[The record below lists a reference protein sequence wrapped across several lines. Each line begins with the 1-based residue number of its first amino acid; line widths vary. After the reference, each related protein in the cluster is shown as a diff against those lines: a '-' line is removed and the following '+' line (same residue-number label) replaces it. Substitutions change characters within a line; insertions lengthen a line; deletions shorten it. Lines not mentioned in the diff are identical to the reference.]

1 MDGMNEGQ
9 NVDFQFKHIRKEA
22 SIRKN
27 YSLTEHRIYATLN
40 EKEAGHISF
49 FLYKGKE
56 KNSIESGYITVYK
69 EYRGTKLAYLLLR
82 EFGEM
87 YKKQFDGYKV
97 SLIFINPMAEYIYRK
112 SVSLGWIPEST
123 LEGRCIRSY
132 GDYVD
137 TSTMDEDEIK
147 EYNKNRLSWNKLN
160 KRLPEKFRGNN
171 DSGQYYSLADRQDVL

>member
-1 MDGMNEGQ
+1 MDELNEGQ
-9 NVDFQFKHIRKEA
+9 NLDFQFKHIRKEVI
-22 SIRKN
+22 IRKDHT
-27 YSLTEHRIYATLN
+27 LTEHRIYATLN

-49 FLYKGKE
+49 FLCKE
-56 KNSIESGYITVYK
+56 KRPNSIESAYITVYK

-87 YKKQFDGYKV
+87 YRKHFDGYTV
-97 SLIFINPMAEYIYRK
+97 SLVFVNPMAEYMYRK
-112 SVSLGWIPEST
+112 AVSLGWIPESA

-132 GDYVD
+132 GAYLD
-137 TSTMDEDEIK
+137 TSGMNDDEIE

-171 DSGQYYSLADRQDVL
+171 DSGQYFSITDRVL